1 MTVEQRELTMDRFGW
16 DNRAAEVSMSP
27 SIWSNHYDDFTTS
40 SEGHNSFN
48 EESDLNEALILGS
61 SLELQRIL
69 ARQTSS
75 DVDGI
80 SESMEILTPASD
92 SINNSLN
99 LDLLQHREAI
109 TSAADSV
116 LMTPPALGT
125 TTTTTTM
132 GDAAPPPPPQSLGTS
147 SQERQVVGDTVDAQG
162 GAAAA
167 FSRRANVVH
176 GLSCSGNVSSG
187 ESENGG
193 PNLDDVASQAS
204 SARQLESLKGR
215 RNAKRRMDE
224 VKSIGESNHPIC
236 SLLRSSGSA
245 EEGGY
250 QISFSWGA
258 QPKKKPRSE
267 QHSGSSSID
276 FVREG
281 GYEPDTEAIAQ
292 VKEMMYRAAALR
304 PVSLGVEETAVEKPK
319 RKNVRI
325 SSDPQTVAA
334 RHRRER
340 ISERLRVLQRLVP
353 GGSRMDTASM
363 LDEAANYLKFL
374 KSQVRDLE
382 TLGNR
387 FPPVVNSGTTPPF
400 PLPLNQASS
409 TENPQRMQQVRQIK

>member
-1 MTVEQRELTMDRFGW
+1 MDRFGW
-16 DNRAAEVSMSP
+16 ENPAAIRTEVSMSP

-40 SEGHNSFN
+40 SEGRNSFN
-48 EESDLNEALILGS
+48 EESDLNEALILSS

-92 SINNSLN
+92 SINKSLN
-99 LDLLQHREAI
+99 LDLLQYQEAI
-109 TSAADSV
+109 MSAADSV
-116 LMTPPALGT
+116 LMTPALGT
-125 TTTTTTM
+125 TTL
-132 GDAAPPPPPQSLGTS
+132 GDAAAPQSFGTS
-147 SQERQVVGDTVDAQG
+147 EELQVIGNTVDAQDG
-162 GAAAA
+162 TAAA
-167 FSRRANVVH
+167 FSRRTNVVH

-204 SARQLESLKGR
+204 SVRQLESLKGR
-215 RNAKRRMDE
+215 RNAKRKLDE
-224 VKSIGESNHPIC
+224 AKSIGESNHPIC
-236 SLLRSSGSA
+236 SLLQSSWSTG
-245 EEGGY
+245 EGGH
-250 QISFSWGA
+250 QISFSRGA
-258 QPKKKPRSE
+258 QSKKPRSE
-267 QHSGSSSID
+267 KNSGSSRID
-276 FVREG
+276 VVQEG

-292 VKEMMYRAAALR
+292 AKEMIYRAAALR
-304 PVSLGVEETAVEKPK
+304 PVSLGVEEAVEKPR
-319 RKNVRI
+319 RKNVKI

-334 RHRRER
+334 RQRRER
-340 ISERLRVLQRLVP
+340 ISERLRILQRLVP

-363 LDEAANYLKFL
+363 LDEAVNYLKFL

-387 FPPVVNSGTTPPF
+387 FLPANSSTTAPF

-409 TENPQRMQQVRQIK
+409 TQTILLHREP

>member
-1 MTVEQRELTMDRFGW
+1 MDRFGW
-16 DNRAAEVSMSP
+16 ENPAAIRTEVSMSP

-48 EESDLNEALILGS
+48 EESDLNEALILSS

-99 LDLLQHREAI
+99 LDLLQYQEAI
-109 TSAADSV
+109 MSAADSV
-116 LMTPPALGT
+116 LMTPALGT
-125 TTTTTTM
+125 TL
-132 GDAAPPPPPQSLGTS
+132 GDAAAPPSFGTS
-147 SQERQVVGDTVDAQG
+147 EELQVISNTVDAQDG
-162 GAAAA
+162 TAAA
-167 FSRRANVVH
+167 FSRRTNVVH
-176 GLSCSGNVSSG
+176 GLSCSGNISSG

-204 SARQLESLKGR
+204 SVRQLESLKGR
-215 RNAKRRMDE
+215 RNAKRKLDE
-224 VKSIGESNHPIC
+224 VKRVGESNHPIC
-236 SLLRSSGSA
+236 SLLQSSCSTG
-245 EEGGY
+245 EGGY
-250 QISFSWGA
+250 QISFSRGA
-258 QPKKKPRSE
+258 QSKKPRSE
-267 QHSGSSSID
+267 KHSGSSSID

-292 VKEMMYRAAALR
+292 AKEMIYRAAALR
-304 PVSLGVEETAVEKPK
+304 PVSLGVEEAAEKPQ
-319 RKNVRI
+319 RKNVKI

-340 ISERLRVLQRLVP
+340 ISERLRILQRLVP

-363 LDEAANYLKFL
+363 LDEAVNYLKFL

-387 FPPVVNSGTTPPF
+387 FLPVNSSTTAPPF

-409 TENPQRMQQVRQIK
+409 TQTILLHREP